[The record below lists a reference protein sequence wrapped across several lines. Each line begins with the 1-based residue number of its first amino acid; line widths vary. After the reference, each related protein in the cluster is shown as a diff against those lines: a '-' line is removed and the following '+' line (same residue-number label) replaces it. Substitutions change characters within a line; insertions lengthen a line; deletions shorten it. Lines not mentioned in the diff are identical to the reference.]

1 MRILLILVLAVCLSS
16 CIVVRA
22 WDSCETLRKGEVHF
36 TYPVAEIETLP
47 RKETRASIC
56 SSHLRD
62 YTEDQWNEREQ
73 KYPDNEPWMECMGV
87 EKK

>member
-16 CIVVRA
+16 EA
-22 WDSCETLRKGEVHF
+22 HF
-36 TYPVAEIETLP
+36 TYPVADIETLP

-87 EKK
+87 GKK

>member
-1 MRILLILVLAVCLSS
+1 MRSLLILVLAVCLSS
-16 CIVVRA
+16 CIVVHA
-22 WDSCETLRKGEVHF
+22 WDSCETLRKG
-36 TYPVAEIETLP
+36 EIETLP

-87 EKK
+87 GKK